1 MKTLCPAEPGELPP
15 REGEDVWH
23 GRDWGRRLRDQVNQH
38 LVRVF
43 GSVLLAEVISA
54 GVQLSQIPDLGRGFG
69 GQRRRAG
76 PDLGRADPSRHQC
89 RADDRDPARL
99 RVHHHGD
106 PGSRVPGPYD
116 DTVST

>member
-1 MKTLCPAEPGELPP
+1 
-15 REGEDVWH
+15 
-23 GRDWGRRLRDQVNQH
+23 
-38 LVRVF
+38 
-43 GSVLLAEVISA
+43 VLLAEVISA

-99 RVHHHGD
+99 DR
-106 PGSRVPGPYD
+106 GSSRIRPRKLATAGRRHAMFLGVGTHDRRPTD
-116 DTVST
+116 AN